1 MRAFFIFLN
10 DDEGI
15 FKGQYPHDFSRGF
28 AASLSLCKWTWDS
41 MLVYLSGDLCSI
53 ILCHFGFLGIWLGS
67 SQSNGV
73 AEANWLIPYLRSPCT
88 FSALIFYC
96 ILGSLLQ
103 RWINSSYVSRR
114 NITCFCGM
122 QWNCSGEQGTGISY
136 PLNFMALRAW
146 CSSRIPFLSH
156 QCRMWLENASMNY
169 TTSETVRTHAN
180 SNLSFIKFYRKY
192 PKIPSSETQ
201 LKFNILPLFL
211 RQKLIQQT

>member
-28 AASLSLCKWTWDS
+28 AASLSLCKWNWDS

-103 RWINSSYVSRR
+103 GWINSSYVSRR
-114 NITCFCGM
+114 NITCFLWHAMELLRGAGHRNQLSIEFHGSESMM
-122 QWNCSGEQGTGISY
+122 QLTNPFSFTPVQNVTGKCIYELYNFRNCKDI
-136 PLNFMALRAW
+136 
-146 CSSRIPFLSH
+146 C
-156 QCRMWLENASMNY
+156 
-169 TTSETVRTHAN
+169 
-180 SNLSFIKFYRKY
+180 KF
-192 PKIPSSETQ
+192 
-201 LKFNILPLFL
+201 
-211 RQKLIQQT
+211 